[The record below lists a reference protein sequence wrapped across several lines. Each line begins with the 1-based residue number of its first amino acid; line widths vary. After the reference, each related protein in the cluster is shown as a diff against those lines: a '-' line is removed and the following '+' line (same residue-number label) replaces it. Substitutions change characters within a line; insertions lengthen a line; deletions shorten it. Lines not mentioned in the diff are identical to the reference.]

1 MIEKLNQFWKLVL
14 DVWNE
19 GLFGIDIGRILVA
32 LLIFLVFLLLRQLQ
46 ARFIINRLR
55 RIAKKTRFQFDDE
68 IIEALQ
74 RPFTFIPV
82 ILGFFFTTQYL
93 FYHGTLGI
101 IPDQTAKAIGTIAAK
116 TETLERISDNILR
129 SLIVYFIFW
138 SLIRLVQPLSFLFK
152 QLEELLSR
160 AMVAWMLKGIR
171 VCLFLIGAA
180 TILEIWGIRVIP
192 LLAGLGVISVAVA
205 LGAQDLFKNLISGI
219 LIIAEHRFNPG
230 DWIKVDAEVEGVV
243 ESIGFRS
250 TLVRRFDKAPVYV
263 PNAKLSD
270 NSVTNFSA
278 MTHRRIYWMIT
289 VQYCTTVE
297 QLRQIRD
304 GIEKYIFDKDDFAKP
319 PEVPTFVRI
328 DRFSDSSIDIMVYCF
343 TKTTIWGEWLA
354 IKEKLAFGIKE
365 IVEGAGAGFA
375 FPSQSVY
382 IESIPEGPAERFVPP
397 SKHNPEQNTEPG

>member
-1 MIEKLNQFWKLVL
+1 MIEKLNQFWKIVL
-14 DVWNE
+14 DVWYQ

-32 LLIFLVFLLLRQLQ
+32 LLIFLVFLLLRQLM

-55 RIAKKTRFQFDDE
+55 RIAKRTSFRFDDE
-68 IIEALQ
+68 IVEALQ
-74 RPFTFIPV
+74 SPFAFIPV
-82 ILGFFFTTQYL
+82 ILGYFFATQYL
-93 FYHGTLGI
+93 FFHGTLGI
-101 IPDQTAKAIGTIAAK
+101 LPDRTAAAIQTITGS
-116 TETLERISDNILR
+116 TETLESISNDILR
-129 SLIVYFIFW
+129 SIIVYFLFW
-138 SLIRLVQPLSFLFK
+138 SLVRLVRPLSFLFK
-152 QLEELLSR
+152 QLEELFSPT
-160 AMVAWMLKGIR
+160 MVEWMLKGIR
-171 VCLFLIGAA
+171 VCLVLIGAA
-180 TILEIWGIRVIP
+180 TVLQVWDIQVLP
-192 LLAGLGVISVAVA
+192 LLAGLGVISMAVA
-205 LGAQDLFKNLISGI
+205 LGAQDLFKNLIAGL

-230 DWIKVDAEVEGVV
+230 DWIKVDDEVEGIV
-243 ESIGFRS
+243 ETIGFRS

-270 NSVTNFSA
+270 NSVTNFSS

-297 QLRQIRD
+297 QLRRIRD
-304 GIEKYIFDKDDFAKP
+304 GIEKYIFDSDDFAKP

-343 TKTTIWGEWLA
+343 TRTIVWGEWLA

-382 IESIPEGPAERFVPP
+382 IESVPSEAAERFVPP
-397 SKHNPEQNTEPG
+397 SD